1 MQVKGETNNMQ
12 GHTMHVKAHMQ
23 KNAMQMYRKVHMQGH
38 EMQCIRTCI
47 CRGMQCNAA
56 ENAYAGACE
65 VCVVIFLV
73 IVLSSENLT

>member
-23 KNAMQMYRKVHMQGH
+23 KNAMQMYRKMHMQGH

-47 CRGMQCNAA
+47 CRGMQCNA
-56 ENAYAGACE
+56 GACE
-65 VCVVIFLV
+65 VCVVIFLLV